1 MSSFSRIGGYS
12 LIEMLVVISVLAILA
27 TAAMPLVELTAKR
40 NKERELKL
48 ALSEI
53 RQAIDAYKSAYD
65 KGLIDRS
72 ATVSGYP
79 PNLNVLVSGARSNQ
93 AADGQL
99 AFLLRRMP
107 RDPFARPG
115 IAAEQTWGLRSYAS
129 PPERPQPGADV
140 YDVHST
146 STEVGMNGVP
156 YSQW

>member
-1 MSSFSRIGGYS
+1 MAKLGRLGGYS
-12 LIEMLVVISVLAILA
+12 FIEMLVVISVLAILA

-40 NKERELKL
+40 NKERELKI
-48 ALSEI
+48 ALWEI
-53 RQAIDAYKSAYD
+53 RRAIDAYKSAYD

-79 PNLNVLVSGARSNQ
+79 PNLGVLVSGVTLNK
-93 AADGQL
+93 AADGQV
-99 AFLLRRMP
+99 AFLLRRIP

-115 IAAEQTWGLRSYAS
+115 GAAEQSWGLRSYAS

-140 YDVHST
+140 FDIHST
-146 STEVGMNGVP
+146 SNEVGINGVP